1 MRIQFGLAVVFMLAS
16 SAGAFAQLDGSA
28 IESGAKSLVDRL
40 SEPLAESATE
50 SAAANPLEVPAA
62 TLPVPGAEAAVEEV
76 PPPIPEP
83 QVSQEMATPQPAAMP
98 AAGSYPPAN
107 GQEMRAWDFGVSY
120 VSTGAGLKVKGVI
133 VGSPAASMGVKP
145 NDVIV
150 SVNDSMI
157 ASGNA
162 LDAAQIN
169 SVSVVRN
176 GQAMNLTP
184 GSHSVQRPAV
194 VAAPQQ
200 ATYSVPRTTYSAPQ
214 RYRYAPSYNYQ
225 RAPAVTYRTAPRT
238 TYYRSPGYSAYRYST
253 GPRISV
259 GFGVSNGI
267 GYGRGYPGRYGGFGP
282 GYGYGR
288 GIGPG
293 FGPGFGPSFG
303 RSGVG
308 ISIGGIGIR
317 F

>member
-1 MRIQFGLAVVFMLAS
+1 MRIQFGLAVVFVLAAS
-16 SAGAFAQLDGSA
+16 VGAFAQLDGSA
-28 IESGAKSLVDRL
+28 LESGAKALVDRL
-40 SEPLAESATE
+40 SEPLSESATQ
-50 SAAANPLEVPAA
+50 SAAATPLEAPSA
-62 TLPVPGAEAAVEEV
+62 TLPEPGASTAVEEV

-83 QVSQEMATPQPAAMP
+83 QVAPEMASPEPAAMP

-133 VGSPAASMGVKP
+133 VGSPAAAMGVKP

-150 SVNDSMI
+150 SVNDAMI
-157 ASGNA
+157 TSGNA

-184 GSHSVQRPAV
+184 GSHSVQRPAT
-194 VAAPQQ
+194 PQQ

-238 TYYRSPGYSAYRYST
+238 TYYRSPGYSAYRYSA